1 MPSCSNYI
9 SLKCQPS
16 RTFCC
21 KPRLLKCPWSRAMSN
36 LPRGP
41 PARVFWNSAK
51 LGPGETTAKRRP
63 EKTPWRQCHHVL
75 TKISLKCQPSRTF
88 CCKPRLLKCPWSR
101 AMSNLPRG
109 PPARVFWNSAKLGP
123 GETTAKRRPEKTPW
137 RQCHH
142 VLTRISFKCQP
153 SRTFCCKPRLLK
165 CPWSR
170 AMSNLPR
177 GPPARV
183 FWNSA
188 KLGPG
193 ETTAKRRPEK
203 TPWRQ
208 CHHVLTKISLKCQPS
223 RTFCCKPRLL
233 KCPWSRAMSNLPRG
247 PPARVFWNSAK
258 LGPGETTA
266 KRRPEKTP
274 WRQCHHVLTRIS
286 LKCQPSRT
294 FCCKPRLLKCPW
306 SRAMSNLPRGPPAR
320 VFWNSAKLGPGET
333 TAKRRPE
340 KTPWRQCHHV
350 LTKFP

>member
-1 MPSCSNYI
+1 MPVKPSYVKFAKGTPSARFLKFCKVGTRGNY
-9 SLKCQPS
+9 
-16 RTFCC
+16 C
-21 KPRLLKCPWSRAMSN
+21 KKK
-36 LPRGP
+36 
-41 PARVFWNSAK
+41 AR
-51 LGPGETTAKRRP
+51 
-63 EKTPWRQCHHVL
+63 
-75 TKISLKCQPSRTF
+75 
-88 CCKPRLLKCPWSR
+88 
-101 AMSNLPRG
+101 
-109 PPARVFWNSAKLGP
+109 
-123 GETTAKRRPEKTPW
+123 KTPW

-142 VLTRISFKCQP
+142 VLTR
-153 SRTFCCKPRLLK
+153 
-165 CPWSR
+165 
-170 AMSNLPR
+170 
-177 GPPARV
+177 
-183 FWNSA
+183 
-188 KLGPG
+188 
-193 ETTAKRRPEK
+193 
-203 TPWRQ
+203 
-208 CHHVLTKISLKCQPS
+208 ISLKCQPS

-350 LTKFP
+350 LTTISLKCQPSRTFCCKPRLLKCPWSRAMSNLPRGPPARVFWNSAKLGPGETTAKRRPEKTPWRQCHHVLTRISLKCQPSRTFCCKPRLLKCPWSRAMSNLPRGPPARVFWNSAKLGPGETTAKRRPEKTPWRQCHHV